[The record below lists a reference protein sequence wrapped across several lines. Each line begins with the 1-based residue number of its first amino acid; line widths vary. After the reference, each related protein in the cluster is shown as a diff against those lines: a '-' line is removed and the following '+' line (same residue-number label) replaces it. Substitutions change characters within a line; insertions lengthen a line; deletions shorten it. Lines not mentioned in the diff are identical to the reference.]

1 MTLARQH
8 TSSVSRV
15 AIGQFSRSLIAL
27 AILVG
32 SGALAQDQHVNVGAF
47 PSEQEIAS
55 RMEAQNLK
63 RAADLKAY
71 TSKRNYDLDYHGF
84 PSDKHANMTVDIHLI
99 APHTK
104 SLVIVSESGS
114 GTLRSHVLQ
123 KLVASEREA
132 SEKENQSAT
141 ALSLANYEFTVV
153 GEEEKDG
160 RHCYVV
166 DVKPKRKDKFLY
178 VGRVWI
184 DSTEY
189 AVVHISAQP
198 AKNPSFWITRVQ
210 IEHQYGKFGEF
221 WLPIRNTS
229 VSSTRFGGQATL
241 TIDYGQYSVEGRTAQ
256 PQIAKSEPP
265 QNSEP

>member
-1 MTLARQH
+1 MQY
-8 TSSVSRV
+8 TSLVSHV
-15 AIGQFSRSLIAL
+15 AIGRFSRSLIAL
-27 AILVG
+27 AFLLG
-32 SGALAQDQHVNVGAF
+32 SGALAQDQHVNSSAL
-47 PSEQEIAS
+47 PSGEEIAS
-55 RMEAQNLK
+55 KTEAQNLK

-71 TSKRNYDLDYHGF
+71 TSERSYDLDYHGF
-84 PSDKHANMTVDIHLI
+84 PSDKHANMTVDIHLV

-104 SLVIVSESGS
+104 DLVIVSESGS

-132 SEKENQSAT
+132 SEKENQGDT
-141 ALSLANYEFTVV
+141 ALSRANYEFKVV

-160 RHCYVV
+160 RRCYVV
-166 DVKPKRKDKFLY
+166 DVKPKKKNKFLY

-229 VSSTRFGGQATL
+229 VSSTRFGGRATL
-241 TIDYGQYSVEGRTAQ
+241 TIDYGQYSVEGRTAR

-265 QNSEP
+265 QNPEP